1 MTTGRDLGEKMLAIE
16 ELYMQEIRQLPA
28 ADRLQLLALIGR
40 DLASTQST
48 PVRRVTEL
56 RGLGKEIWQDVDA
69 QHYVDE
75 LRSDWD
81 RGI

>member
-1 MTTGRDLGEKMLAIE
+1 MLAIE

-28 ADRLQLLALIGR
+28 AERLQLLGLIAR
-40 DLASTQST
+40 DLASPQST

-69 QHYVDE
+69 QHNQNYRCE
-75 LRSDWD
+75 
-81 RGI
+81 